1 MAAAPG
7 DDIQQQLATLLGR
20 KSVGQIR
27 KTNTTPPQISVVGV
41 DAAIT
46 GKNHDAAAQDFRRM
60 SERYPG
66 VSAKCNDV

>member
-27 KTNTTPPQISVVGV
+27 KTNTTPPQISVVEV
-41 DAAIT
+41 AAAIT
-46 GKNHDAAAQDFRRM
+46 GKSHDAAAQEAPFT
-60 SERYPG
+60 S
-66 VSAKCNDV
+66 